1 MEPPVYTDA
10 ARQRGI
16 FGRCASATTFTCIAF
31 FHCLSILTIDFAPNC
46 FDYCD
51 IIDNKTAIMSRT
63 SIHISI
69 KKWPMVRFPSFVDDR
84 NEVCERLENCYSD

>member
-1 MEPPVYTDA
+1 MYKYIDRRAERAVYTDA

-16 FGRCASATTFTCIAF
+16 FGRCASATTFTCTAF
-31 FHCLSILTIDFAPNC
+31 FQFLSILTIDFAPND

-51 IIDNKTAIMSRT
+51 IIDNRLAIMSRT

-69 KKWPMVRFPSFVDDR
+69 KNDR
-84 NEVCERLENCYSD
+84 WSGFLVL